1 MQERVRVEME
11 VKGGELRQVKE
22 RWQVR
27 ENEWFQASMALER
40 EAEVPCLSPLPPSLP
55 PSISLSLSLSHT
67 HTHAHSLIS

>member
-27 ENEWFQASMALER
+27 ENEWFQASMAVER
-40 EAEVPCLSPLPPSLP
+40 EAEVPCLSPLPPSPYL
-55 PSISLSLSLSHT
+55 SLSLSLSHT
-67 HTHAHSLIS
+67 HAHSLIS